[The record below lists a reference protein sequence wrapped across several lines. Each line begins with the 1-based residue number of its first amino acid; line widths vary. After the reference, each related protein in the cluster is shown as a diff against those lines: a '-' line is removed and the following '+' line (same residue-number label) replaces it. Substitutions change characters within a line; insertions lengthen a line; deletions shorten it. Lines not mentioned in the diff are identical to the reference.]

1 MRRHGFPNFEK
12 IFGKRLQHGVDE
24 QEEHAFAVKGDEK
37 PSESTPASGAI
48 SKAPVQKQPPEGK

>member
-1 MRRHGFPNFEK
+1 M
-12 IFGKRLQHGVDE
+12 DE